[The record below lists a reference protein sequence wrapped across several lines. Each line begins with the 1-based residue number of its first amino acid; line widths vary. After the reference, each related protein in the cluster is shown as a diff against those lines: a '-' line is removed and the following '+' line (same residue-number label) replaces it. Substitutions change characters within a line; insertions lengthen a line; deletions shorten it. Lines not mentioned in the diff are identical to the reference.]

1 MDGKAFLELAW
12 ARHSVRKY
20 DARPVE
26 PEKMAVILDAAKAAP
41 TAVNFQPQ
49 RLYVVGSAEGK
60 ERLETAMKFR
70 FGAPVLIAVCYDRR
84 ASWKRGYD
92 GQEFGDID
100 AAIVTTHMMLAAEAD
115 GLSSVWIG
123 SFDPKRCA
131 RRWAW
136 RRTSSRPPSWP
147 WGMKRRRAA
156 TAPSGG
162 VNCK

>member
-26 PEKMAVILDAAKAAP
+26 PEKMAGILDAAKAAP
-41 TAVNFQPQ
+41 TA
-49 RLYVVGSAEGK
+49 

-70 FGAPVLIAVCYDRR
+70 FGAPVLIAVCYDKR

-100 AAIVTTHMMLAAEAD
+100 AAIVTTHMMLAAEAE

-123 SFDPKRCA
+123 SFDPKKVRA
-131 RRWAW
+131 ALGVEEDIV
-136 RRTSSRPPSWP
+136 PSAILAV
-147 WGMKRRRAA
+147 GYEAAEGGHGAKRRAELQVSYR
-156 TAPSGG
+156 
-162 VNCK
+162 

>member
-20 DARPVE
+20 DGRPVE
-26 PEKMAVILDAAKAAP
+26 PEKMTVILDAAKAAP

-70 FGAPVLIAVCYDRR
+70 FGAPVLIAVCYDKR

-100 AAIVTTHMMLAAEAD
+100 AAIVTTHMMLAAEAE

-123 SFDPKRCA
+123 SFDPEKDIV
-131 RRWAW
+131 
-136 RRTSSRPPSWP
+136 PSAILAV
-147 WGMKRRRAA
+147 GYEAAEGGHGAKRRGELQVSYR
-156 TAPSGG
+156 
-162 VNCK
+162 